1 MACKHYD
8 ERFPEGHPHNVAAET
23 LAAAQR
29 AEEHAAHTRS
39 MVEYLYSA
47 AQSGHS
53 GQPVRSGAGMPD
65 PNGADSCPNGGCDG
79 INTQTGG
86 TEQ

>member
-1 MACKHYD
+1 MPSCKHYD
-8 ERFPEGHPHNVAAET
+8 ERFPESHPHNMAAET
-23 LAAAQR
+23 LAAALR
-29 AEEHAAHTRS
+29 IEEYAAKS
-39 MVEYLYSA
+39 LSLLEYLYSA

-53 GQPVRSGAGMPD
+53 GQPARSGAGRFD
-65 PNGADSCPNGGCDG
+65 LGADNCPNGGCDG